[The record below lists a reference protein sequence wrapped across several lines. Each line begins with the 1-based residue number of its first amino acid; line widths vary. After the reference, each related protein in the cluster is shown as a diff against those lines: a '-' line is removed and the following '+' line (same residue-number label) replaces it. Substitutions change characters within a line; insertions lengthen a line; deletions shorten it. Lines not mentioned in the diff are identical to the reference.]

1 MVSLENEI
9 SYLSRIGDSPK
20 LVTFNQLL
28 TSKAIIQPISND
40 FSETDEIYF
49 GIISAIQSNDQS
61 AFEKY
66 YSKKSKSN
74 PSKESP
80 APFVNDDFLIF
91 CIILGVTKFNFDKA
105 WIKNIVSIRS
115 KNAITTTLDNLL
127 AENYY
132 STSNLPEIV
141 LMFLQHVNQS
151 LITND
156 FLNTTFKK
164 INENTALLES
174 KSDFQILCAIHAY
187 NSIIL
192 LKEAPEGSEVQLLK
206 SFNDRF
212 IKRIK
217 MLSWILQLGLLFG
230 LLYGLLK
237 LPLYSP
243 EAVNAI
249 TEYGYIFTI
258 LGAIGFTFLGNQIG
272 FIKRTSQQLI
282 MRLFGYPKGLIKNNK
297 ENK

>member
-1 MVSLENEI
+1 MVSIENKI
-9 SYLSRIGDSPK
+9 NYLSRINDSPK
-20 LVTFNQLL
+20 LAAFNQLL
-28 TSKAIIQPISND
+28 TAKTLVLPSGND
-40 FSETDEIYF
+40 LSETDEIYF
-49 GIISAIQSNDQS
+49 GIISAIQSNDKT

-91 CIILGVTKFNFDKA
+91 SIILGVTKFNIDKA

-115 KNAITTTLDNLL
+115 KNSITTTFDNLL

-132 STSNLPEIV
+132 STSNLSEIV
-141 LMFLQHVNQS
+141 LMFLQNINSS

-156 FLNTTFKK
+156 FLNSTFKR
-164 INENTALLES
+164 INENIVLLDS

-187 NSIIL
+187 NSIVL
-192 LKEAPEGSEVQLLK
+192 LKEALEGSKVQLLK
-206 SFNDRF
+206 SFDSRF
-212 IKRIK
+212 VKRMK
-217 MLSWILQLGLLFG
+217 ALSWVMQMLILAGII
-230 LLYGLLK
+230 YGLLK
-237 LPLYSP
+237 LPKYSP
-243 EAVNAI
+243 ETVDLIDKYDFA
-249 TEYGYIFTI
+249 FTI
-258 LGAIGFTFLGNQIG
+258 LGALGFTFFGNQLD
-272 FIKRTSQQLI
+272 FIRRKTHEMT